1 MRASIA
7 RIRIFP
13 VVSHVFIERVCA
25 GGIPAGAAGR
35 GDWTILLATGGIHM
49 VRHDADFFPRKIDRA
64 KAENPPGH

>member
-1 MRASIA
+1 M
-7 RIRIFP
+7 
-13 VVSHVFIERVCA
+13 VSQVLIERVCA

-35 GDWTILLATGGIHM
+35 GDWTILLAARGIRM